1 MKWYER
7 EYTFKGQPYPLFLT
21 DVVWSAVTV
30 TVATVVVGLF
40 LFEASVATLAVVG
53 TATTLLLARMIVRRT
68 AQHRAER
75 GLVPARN
82 RGFTPLAGSRRA
94 AGI

>member
-21 DVVWSAVTV
+21 DVAWSAVTV
-30 TVATVVVGLF
+30 MTVTVGLF
-40 LFEASVATLAVVG
+40 LFGSNVAAIAVAG
-53 TATTLLLARMIVRRT
+53 TATTLLLGRMIVRRA
-68 AQHRAER
+68 AQHRAETGLAPAGSR
-75 GLVPARN
+75 GL
-82 RGFTPLAGSRRA
+82 TPLTGSRRA